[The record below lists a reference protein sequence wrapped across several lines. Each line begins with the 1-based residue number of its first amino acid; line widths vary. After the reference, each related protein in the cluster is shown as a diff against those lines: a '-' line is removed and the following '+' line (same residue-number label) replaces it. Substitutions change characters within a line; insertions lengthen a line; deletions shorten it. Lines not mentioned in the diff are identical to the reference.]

1 MFTSPSGSIL
11 TPDQAQELD
20 DEFFQSMPLDYFH
33 SRIASL
39 IGSSGTSSSLTTTLA
54 AHFARALGVDDP
66 STLLNCSASSREL
79 QVAIDSFALRH
90 HAAEAI
96 VRLYHALA
104 VTADRDDPAPCVWA
118 RIADGPRRTIDLIQQ
133 SRAHLGGDGHG
144 SFWALVLPASAATA
158 TASEQD
164 RFNTALNVMAFWLQH
179 AMQLLVRNDV
189 DINAAHNK
197 VKHGLAIRAR
207 HELMTLTPQALR
219 SDDTIPI
226 NALTGP
232 SATDIFNGPILD
244 YLARPPRINGRKQ
257 GLEIT
262 TLGLDPAIL
271 LAETWMMA
279 TTYGAMFHLAAVRHF
294 SGRDLEPEE
303 EIAPYPPLPLGPTPD
318 ELLSESVVGMRQAL
332 TTPPDGGEL
341 DRPTGIGFQKF
352 FQVFYIDFAGKRSG
366 TVTDD

>member
-79 QVAIDSFALRH
+79 QVAIDSFALCN

-164 RFNTALNVMAFWLQH
+164 RFNTALNVMAFWCKT
-179 AMQLLVRNDV
+179 LVGDTGFEPV
-189 DINAAHNK
+189 TSSVSVISGTPDNAAAGVNG
-197 VKHGLAIRAR
+197 VRR
-207 HELMTLTPQALR
+207 CTPMIAGCC
-219 SDDTIPI
+219 SD
-226 NALTGP
+226 
-232 SATDIFNGPILD
+232 
-244 YLARPPRINGRKQ
+244 
-257 GLEIT
+257 
-262 TLGLDPAIL
+262 
-271 LAETWMMA
+271 
-279 TTYGAMFHLAAVRHF
+279 
-294 SGRDLEPEE
+294 
-303 EIAPYPPLPLGPTPD
+303 
-318 ELLSESVVGMRQAL
+318 
-332 TTPPDGGEL
+332 
-341 DRPTGIGFQKF
+341 
-352 FQVFYIDFAGKRSG
+352 
-366 TVTDD
+366 